1 MDQTEEPER
10 VPEDVLMCHPDMLLP
25 DLQLV
30 GRQTFAQADK
40 EFRFR
45 RQRPSNAPATGTV
58 SGLDGV

>member
-1 MDQTEEPER
+1 M
-10 VPEDVLMCHPDMLLP
+10 PEDVLMCHPDMLLP